1 MTNLL
6 VEKVMTKIGQAAS
19 SYYRLVLLVAP
30 SGMGKTDVLQAV
42 QEHASIPF
50 VNVNLEL
57 SKLMLEL
64 TERQRAVQLPSLF
77 ASLLDEF
84 ANDVLLLDNIEILFD
99 PSLKQDPLR
108 LLKGL
113 SRNRTIVSSWNG
125 FIEDEHLIYAEPNH
139 VEYRRYPLEDFLI
152 VTL

>member
-30 SGMGKTDVLQAV
+30 SGMGKTAVLQSV
-42 QEHASIPF
+42 HEHVFSSFI
-50 VNVNLEL
+50 NVNLEL

-64 TERQRAVQLPSLF
+64 TERQRVLQLAKLL
-77 ASLLDEF
+77 ADLLDDCP
-84 ANDVLLLDNIEILFD
+84 NDVLLLDNIELLFD

-108 LLKGL
+108 LLKWL

-125 FIEDEHLIYAEPNH
+125 SIEDKHLVYAEPNH
-139 VEYRRYPLEDFLI
+139 DEYRRYLLEGFLD

>member
-1 MTNLL
+1 MTQLL
-6 VEKVMTKIGQAAS
+6 VEKVMTQIRQAAPL
-19 SYYRLVLLVAP
+19 YHRLVLLVAP

-42 QEHASIPF
+42 REHASIPF

-57 SKLMLEL
+57 SKIMLEL

-125 FIEDEHLIYAEPNH
+125 SIEDKHLIYAEPNH
-139 VEYRRYPLEDFLI
+139 VEYRRYPLEGFLI